1 MKLLTKS
8 CFLCFFYWFKKPQ
21 LDSHYIP
28 GISPLWYF
36 IFPVYLHQQDLIIFP
51 GRLSPALADILR
63 RPWLGEVFGQSSE
76 VVSCDFYVQNGLTH
90 ESYFLYIY
98 INSQKIIYKISIQYW
113 ILKSPGMI

>member
-1 MKLLTKS
+1 MK
-8 CFLCFFYWFKKPQ
+8 W
-21 LDSHYIP
+21 
-28 GISPLWYF
+28 
-36 IFPVYLHQQDLIIFP
+36 QDLIIFP

-90 ESYFLYIY
+90 ESYYLSIYIY
-98 INSQKIIYKISIQYW
+98 SQKIIYKISIQYW